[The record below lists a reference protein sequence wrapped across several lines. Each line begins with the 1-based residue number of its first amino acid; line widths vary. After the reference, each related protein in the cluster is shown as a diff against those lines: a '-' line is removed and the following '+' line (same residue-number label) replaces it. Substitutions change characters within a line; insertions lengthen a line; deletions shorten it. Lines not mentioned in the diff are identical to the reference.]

1 MQYLLINLNCLFE
14 DFSLQNMFL
23 LKIIYIPLFPG
34 YSTQEVVAEWRSLQP
49 TAAASVS
56 PSDQEQSLLVLET
69 VFSTSACLRG
79 TSENV
84 FSTPPCL
91 LESQIMY
98 FLPQHVYLVSWI
110 MNSLTQHVCLVNKI
124 MYLGKLPKTSRGVP
138 QSCGL
143 RQQSPGPH
151 RKFSLTPPLKGRLTP

>member
-1 MQYLLINLNCLFE
+1 
-14 DFSLQNMFL
+14 MFL

-91 LESQIMY
+91 LESQIIYFFTQHVNLVSQIMY

-110 MNSLTQHVCLVNKI
+110 RCFLSQHVYLVSQK
-124 MYLGKLPKTSRGVP
+124 M
-138 QSCGL
+138 
-143 RQQSPGPH
+143 
-151 RKFSLTPPLKGRLTP
+151 